1 MFLSAYLFKHL
12 RLKLQMF
19 FQSIVVFLT
28 SLVLYA
34 MSDAAV
40 SLKISFPLWW
50 LFLPFV
56 VFNLLFSKG
65 GNFLLREGSFLATV
79 VFYPAAEELMFR
91 GLILWHL
98 GLNIVG
104 CVLSAL
110 IFSMLHLLN
119 FAFKIERFSFSLV
132 LLRFLA
138 GLLLAISVVKS
149 AGNIF
154 PALFYHSLINLSAWI
169 AVKTHIK

>member
-1 MFLSAYLFKHL
+1 
-12 RLKLQMF
+12 MF

-34 MSDAAV
+34 MSDAAI
-40 SLKISFPLWW
+40 SLKISFLLWW

-56 VFNLLFSKG
+56 VFNLLFSKED
-65 GNFLLREGSFLATV
+65 NFLLREGGFLATV

-98 GLNIVG
+98 GLNIMG

-110 IFSMLHLLN
+110 IFSMLHFLN
-119 FAFKIERFSFSLV
+119 FVFKIERFSFTLV
-132 LLRFLA
+132 FLRFLA
-138 GLLLAISVVKS
+138 GLLLAISVVKG

-154 PALFYHSLINLSAWI
+154 PALFYHSMINLSAWT
-169 AVKTHIK
+169 AVRVHIK